1 MTLSLANDT
10 SKVVDAVQGLVDQ
23 YNSLMSFIDDN
34 LTVGDPS
41 SENNKTG
48 TLVGDSAL
56 TRLQTQLRNLITIP
70 AVSGSKLTASKL
82 GISTVDNDGTLGL
95 DTTKLKEAL
104 AEDPAAVKSF
114 FMQVRKSKKPMALR
128 VRKRPAIH

>member
-1 MTLSLANDT
+1 M
-10 SKVVDAVQGLVDQ
+10 DQ

-95 DTTKLKEAL
+95 DTTKLK
-104 AEDPAAVKSF
+104 
-114 FMQVRKSKKPMALR
+114 KP
-128 VRKRPAIH
+128 

>member
-23 YNSLMSFIDDN
+23 YNSLMSFIGDN

-70 AVSGSKLTASKL
+70 AVSGSKLTANKL

-95 DTTKLKEAL
+95 DTTKLK
-104 AEDPAAVKSF
+104 
-114 FMQVRKSKKPMALR
+114 KP
-128 VRKRPAIH
+128 